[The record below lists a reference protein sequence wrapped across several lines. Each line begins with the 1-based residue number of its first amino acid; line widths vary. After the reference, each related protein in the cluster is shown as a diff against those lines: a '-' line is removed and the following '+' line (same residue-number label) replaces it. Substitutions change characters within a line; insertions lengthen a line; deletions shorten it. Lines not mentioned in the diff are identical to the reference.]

1 MTAQA
6 HTAQRELAAAA
17 VERKE
22 LEQSALADI
31 TEIRLLLDR
40 DKVSLSLSLSL
51 SLCLCLSLSL

>member
-22 LEQSALADI
+22 VEQSAFADI

-40 DKVSLSLSLSL
+40 DKVSLFLFLSLSLSL
-51 SLCLCLSLSL
+51 SL